1 MARKKALITGGEMG
15 IGRGIA
21 LELAKEGYDI
31 AFSYYPAYQNDDI
44 AVEKNNKAPAGSRCL
59 LLVLSGRSFKTG

>member
-15 IGRGIA
+15 IDRGIA

-44 AVEKNNKAPAGSRCL
+44 AVEQTTKL
-59 LLVLSGRSFKTG
+59 LLVLSGRSFKTGSSKRTL